1 MALPVPALGA
11 APAVHPTVSRMTF
24 TESIST
30 GLSRLSDFSGR
41 AGRSEYWWFSLF
53 LVLALALLVGAIVL
67 LSSLT
72 GAPVSYGAMAVLLVP
87 LYLALMAAQVRR
99 LRDAGLG
106 RWWIVLNLVPYV
118 GAPLVLALMLLPTR
132 QEGSES
138 TGPGSLSS
146 LSLLMVTGWGAMSG
160 NGGLQGDT
168 PPSRRWLPLAGV
180 VLVAAA
186 IAVVVYIVYKDW
198 RHGASQP
205 APVAVSTVAAPAQGV
220 ATLTLLDEGAG
231 MRLYYDAASARL
243 TGPDTLSVQLV
254 FDWAQPREREGISYR
269 SMKQNEVF
277 QCAARTS
284 SWTTRFYLSEALGE
298 GAAVL
303 IEDGKGSLMDMSE
316 GELGNQRL
324 AAVCS
329 LLPAL
334 RAPAPAPAPGR

>member
-1 MALPVPALGA
+1 
-11 APAVHPTVSRMTF
+11 MTF
-24 TESIST
+24 TESIKT
-30 GLSRLSDFSGR
+30 GLSKLSDFDGR
-41 AGRSEYWWFSLF
+41 ASRSEYWWFSLF
-53 LVLALALLVGAIVL
+53 LVLALALLVGVIVL
-67 LSSLT
+67 LSSWT

-87 LYLALMAAQVRR
+87 LYLALVAAQVRR

-106 RWWIVLNLVPYV
+106 PWWIVLNLVPYV
-118 GAPLVLALMLLPTR
+118 GAPLVLALMLVPTR

-146 LSLLMVTGWGAMSG
+146 LSLLMATGWGALSG
-160 NGGLQGDT
+160 TGGLPGDT
-168 PPSRRWLPLAGV
+168 PPRRRWLPLAGV

-186 IAVVVYIVYKDW
+186 IAVGVSIVYRQW
-198 RHGASQP
+198 RHSPSQP
-205 APVAVSTVAAPAQGV
+205 APVPGATPAAPVQSA
-220 ATLTLLDEGAG
+220 APLTLLDESAG
-231 MRLYYDAASARL
+231 VRLYFDAASARL

-254 FDWAQPREREGISYR
+254 FDWDQPREREGIRYR

-277 QCAARTS
+277 HCAARTS
-284 SWTTRFYLSEALGE
+284 AWTTRFYMSEALGE

-334 RAPAPAPAPGR
+334 TAPAPESTSSGR